1 MKTSK
6 TSWWNKVPQE
16 GKNYIFC
23 VCVCVYMSILKT
35 PGIKPYSEEML
46 CMLFM
51 WGLCVGSCYY

>member
-23 VCVCVYMSILKT
+23 VCVCVYEYFKD
-35 PGIKPYSEEML
+35 PRDKA
-46 CMLFM
+46 
-51 WGLCVGSCYY
+51 V